1 MTDIIELP
9 NNFIG
14 IDDKVKLES
23 FGGHTI
29 AHGRATRW
37 HWDKNANND
46 DQFEIYCG
54 GKHEILAVRIHRDRE
69 SDAFC
74 AHNKEDELI
83 TSGTLEH
90 IMAELENYFIR
101 LHHEMPDTPA

>member
-9 NNFIG
+9 DNFIG
-14 IDDKVKLES
+14 NEDKVKLES

-37 HWDKNANND
+37 HWGKNAGGD
-46 DQFEIYCG
+46 DLFEIYCG
-54 GKHEILAVRIHRDRE
+54 GSHEVLAIRIHRDRE
-69 SDAFC
+69 MDAFC
-74 AHNKEDELI
+74 AHDVNDELI

-90 IMAELENYFIR
+90 IMTELEDYFIR
-101 LHHEMPDTPA
+101 LHSEMPDTPA